1 MTMVVR
7 RRRPFLVLIVAVL
20 AGVVASGTSWW
31 LMDQDQQSLAAL
43 SARMRTERDS
53 LLRARGAL
61 EEERRQLLRRVA
73 VLERTRQVES
83 EAYARVDKK
92 LAELQDQLL
101 ELKEE
106 VAFYKGIVSD
116 DTAGATVRIQHF
128 VVEPDGGAQE
138 YRFRLVLTRGIRSD
152 KVASGAVAL
161 AVDGERDGE
170 RVRLSLGELTPF
182 PVAPLA
188 FSFKH
193 FQRLGGRLRLPP
205 RFVPKRVIL
214 RVDAERNG
222 SRPLRETFQWPATNS

>member
-1 MTMVVR
+1 MTLVVR
-7 RRRPFLVLIVAVL
+7 RRRPFAILGIAVL
-20 AGVVASGTSWW
+20 TGAAAWGASWW
-31 LMDQDQQSLAAL
+31 LMGQDRQSLAEE

-53 LLRARGAL
+53 LLRARGTL
-61 EEERRQLLRRVA
+61 EEERRQLSRRVA
-73 VLERTRQVES
+73 ILERTRQVES
-83 EAYARVDKK
+83 EAYARVDKE

-116 DTAGATVRIQHF
+116 ETAGITVRIQTF
-128 VVEPDGGAQE
+128 VVEPDGGSQE

-152 KVASGAVAL
+152 KVATGAVTL
-161 AVDGERDGE
+161 AVDGERDGK
-170 RVRLSLGELTPF
+170 RVRLSLDELTPF

-193 FQRLGGRLRLPP
+193 FQRLVGRLRLPP

-214 RVDAERNG
+214 RIDAERDG